1 VSLSRIGHGH
11 LGEDL
16 AAERLRQGGY
26 TIVERNVRSRYG
38 EIDLVAKDGECVVF
52 VEVRTMASGMMAPE
66 ESVTGRKQR
75 RVVALSLRYLQ
86 DHGMTDADWRADVV
100 AIEMGQ
106 DGKPVRFEHYVNA
119 VEA

>member
-1 VSLSRIGHGH
+1 MSLSRITLGR

-16 AAERLRQGGY
+16 AAQHLRKAGY
-26 TIVERNVRSRYG
+26 QILERNVRSRYG

-66 ESVTGRKQR
+66 ESVTSRKQQQ
-75 RVVALSLRYLQ
+75 VASLGLRYLQ
-86 DHGMTDADWRADVV
+86 DHSMTDAEWRADVV

-106 DGKPVRFEHYVNA
+106 DGKPRRFEHYVNA